1 MTLTRW
7 LGAHRRSVVFM
18 VGLLALGGALG
29 ASQSPVALFPHVD
42 FPRIVV
48 SVDAGDRPA
57 DRMAI
62 EVTRLVEEE
71 LRGIPGVRSVRSATS
86 RGTAEVSVTF
96 DWGQDMV
103 AALLLAESAVNRLAP
118 SLPAGTRFDVR
129 RMDPT
134 VFPVVGYSLTSATRS
149 TTELRELA
157 LYDLAPL
164 VATVEGV
171 SRAAVLG
178 GSPRELRVTVDP
190 DRLEAYG
197 LTVDDVATTLGASN
211 VITAVGRLEDL
222 HHLYLVI
229 AESQTLDVEALGAVV
244 LRSRPEGAV
253 LLDDVATVAEDATPQ
268 WTRVVADGQDA
279 VLLQVYQQPG
289 SNTVAIARGVE
300 GALAERGRTLPPDIR
315 IATWYDQSE
324 LIVASEAS
332 VRDAMLIGVALAC
345 LVIFLFLRSVR
356 ITLASLIVVP
366 AVLAMTALVLF
377 VIGQSLNIMT
387 LGGMAAAVGLIIDDV
402 IVVIEHLSARHGK
415 VGPLEAAAELTRPL
429 IISSSVTVIVFAPL
443 AFLTGVTG
451 AFFAA
456 LAVTMASALVISF
469 FMAWLFVPVLAE
481 RLLGKASAQ
490 NEEHEEGRAARGY
503 RRLLTA
509 AVRRPGVALLAVTP
523 LMVLGYVAYG
533 SVASE
538 FMPVTDEGGFI
549 LDYRAAPGASLA
561 ETDRLCRQVES
572 ILGETPEVL
581 TYSRRTGLQLGGGLT
596 EANEGDYFI
605 RLRSGNRRPVEA
617 VMSELRLR
625 VQSEVPGLEIE
636 MAQLME
642 DLIGD
647 LTAVPQPIE
656 VIVYADDTDALRA
669 SSTAVAEALRAIPG
683 VVDVND
689 GMIPAGDA
697 LHVEV
702 DPVRSA
708 IEGLTP
714 AEVTRQVGGQLD
726 GVLATEVQ
734 RDPQMLGVRVW
745 VPFDRRRRIA
755 DVQQLR
761 LRAPDGHVL
770 PLGRVATVTRTS
782 GEPQITRDDLRRM
795 VAVKGR
801 IEGRDM
807 GSVMNDVRRSLARP
821 EVLGGSHPHRLG
833 GLYAEQQTAFA
844 GLLAVFGAAV
854 ALVFLVL
861 LFAFERFRVAFA
873 MLFTTL
879 LSMCAVL
886 AGLWWTGTPL
896 NISSMMGMTMVVGI
910 VTEVAVFYV
919 SEAAR
924 AEDVPLDTALIEAGV
939 HRARPILMTSLAA
952 ILALTPLA
960 LAIGEGASM
969 QQPLAIA
976 IISGLVVQIPLVL
989 LVLPALMKL
998 LRTRPV
1004 QRTPALTAS

>member
-1 MTLTRW
+1 
-7 LGAHRRSVVFM
+7 
-18 VGLLALGGALG
+18 
-29 ASQSPVALFPHVD
+29 
-42 FPRIVV
+42 
-48 SVDAGDRPA
+48 
-57 DRMAI
+57 
-62 EVTRLVEEE
+62 
-71 LRGIPGVRSVRSATS
+71 
-86 RGTAEVSVTF
+86 
-96 DWGQDMV
+96 
-103 AALLLAESAVNRLAP
+103 
-118 SLPAGTRFDVR
+118 
-129 RMDPT
+129 
-134 VFPVVGYSLTSATRS
+134 
-149 TTELRELA
+149 
-157 LYDLAPL
+157 
-164 VATVEGV
+164 
-171 SRAAVLG
+171 
-178 GSPRELRVTVDP
+178 
-190 DRLEAYG
+190 
-197 LTVDDVATTLGASN
+197 
-211 VITAVGRLEDL
+211 
-222 HHLYLVI
+222 
-229 AESQTLDVEALGAVV
+229 
-244 LRSRPEGAV
+244 
-253 LLDDVATVAEDATPQ
+253 
-268 WTRVVADGQDA
+268 
-279 VLLQVYQQPG
+279 
-289 SNTVAIARGVE
+289 
-300 GALAERGRTLPPDIR
+300 
-315 IATWYDQSE
+315 
-324 LIVASEAS
+324 
-332 VRDAMLIGVALAC
+332 
-345 LVIFLFLRSVR
+345 
-356 ITLASLIVVP
+356 
-366 AVLAMTALVLF
+366 
-377 VIGQSLNIMT
+377 
-387 LGGMAAAVGLIIDDV
+387 
-402 IVVIEHLSARHGK
+402 
-415 VGPLEAAAELTRPL
+415 
-429 IISSSVTVIVFAPL
+429 
-443 AFLTGVTG
+443 
-451 AFFAA
+451 
-456 LAVTMASALVISF
+456 
-469 FMAWLFVPVLAE
+469 
-481 RLLGKASAQ
+481 
-490 NEEHEEGRAARGY
+490 
-503 RRLLTA
+503 
-509 AVRRPGVALLAVTP
+509 
-523 LMVLGYVAYG
+523 
-533 SVASE
+533 
-538 FMPVTDEGGFI
+538 
-549 LDYRAAPGASLA
+549 
-561 ETDRLCRQVES
+561 
-572 ILGETPEVL
+572 
-581 TYSRRTGLQLGGGLT
+581 
-596 EANEGDYFI
+596 
-605 RLRSGNRRPVEA
+605 
-617 VMSELRLR
+617 MSELRLR

-734 RDPQMLGVRVW
+734 RDPRMLGVRVW

-821 EVLGGSHPHRLG
+821 EVLGDSHPHRLG